1 MMVVVVVCGNKMW
14 CVVVVCGNKMWCGQC
29 GAVRVRVLVVAG
41 SETGGECGRL

>member
-1 MMVVVVVCGNKMW
+1 MVAC
-14 CVVVVCGNKMWCGQC
+14 NKMWCGQCGVWWLCVVIRCGVGC